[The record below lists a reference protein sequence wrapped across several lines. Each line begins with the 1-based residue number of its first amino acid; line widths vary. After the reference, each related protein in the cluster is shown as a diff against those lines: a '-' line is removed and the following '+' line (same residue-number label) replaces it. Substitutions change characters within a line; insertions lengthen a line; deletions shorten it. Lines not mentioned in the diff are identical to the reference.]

1 MNEKD
6 LDCRYPARRI
16 EKTGVLARSFLRL
29 RLRLRLRL
37 ALYRTCVLVKYE

>member
-29 RLRLRLRL
+29 RLRLRL